1 MPPSM
6 LTGMDP
12 VRLGHHYRALRLRRR
27 WRQTDLGTK
36 ARVSRS
42 TISRLERGRLD
53 EVSVATLRTVAE
65 ALDASLDIRLRW
77 NGENLDRLLDE
88 AHAGLVE
95 DLVRRLHADGW
106 LTEVEA
112 SFSIRGER
120 GSIDV
125 LAYHEATGIV
135 LVSEVKSVVPDSQA
149 TLYGLDRKGRLAP
162 DIARERGWRC
172 RGVARLLVIGDSST
186 SRRRIESLAETYR
199 AAFPRRGWDVTR
211 WLRSPDG
218 PIAGLMFLPY
228 ARRVRGR
235 RPNTGVQRVRTVDTG
250 RSRPHTRARR
260 QSGRNNDEAAG

>member
-1 MPPSM
+1 M
-6 LTGMDP
+6 LAGMDP
-12 VRLGHHYRALRLRRR
+12 VRLGHQYRALRLRRR
-27 WRQTDLGTK
+27 WRQMDLGTK

-53 EVSVATLRTVAE
+53 NVSVATLRSVAE

-88 AHAGLVE
+88 AHSGLVE

-125 LAYHEATGIV
+125 LGYHEATGIV
-135 LVSEVKSVVPDSQA
+135 LVTEVKSVVPDSQA
-149 TLYGLDRKGRLAP
+149 TLYGLDRKARLAP
-162 DIARERGWRC
+162 EVARERGWRC
-172 RGVARLLVIGDSST
+172 LGVARLLVIGDSST
-186 SRRRIESLAETYR
+186 SRRRIESLAGTYR
-199 AAFPRRGWDVTR
+199 VALPRRGWDVTR

-218 PIAGLMFLPY
+218 PIAGLLFQPY
-228 ARRVRGR
+228 AHRMNGR
-235 RPNTGVQRVRTVDTG
+235 KAITGMQRVRRADSGIERT
-250 RSRPHTRARR
+250 HTRTRR
-260 QSGRNNDEAAG
+260 SSGDDRDDMAG